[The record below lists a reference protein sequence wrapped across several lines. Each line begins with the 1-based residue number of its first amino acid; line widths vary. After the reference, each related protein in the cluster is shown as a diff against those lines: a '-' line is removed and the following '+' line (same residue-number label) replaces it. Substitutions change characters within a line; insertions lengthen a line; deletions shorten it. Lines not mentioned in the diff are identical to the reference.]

1 MTAVDPV
8 FVRDGPLLDWFGNV
22 FDALTWIIP
31 VGSLGGGL
39 PHTSMTPIRLSG
51 HLLDPATTLDEVD
64 RIWARVVLSSRDPAT
79 GPRMRL
85 VALGL
90 ALPGLMG
97 WRAKVRP
104 YDPVQRADLDADL
117 AHGFLRRLAVI
128 DPTATNL
135 PGRLLDTATAAAGRR
150 LTVHLT
156 RPTPT
161 ESVQLSAPLPDQ
173 SDAPRQ
179 ALYEAA
185 EQMRASGNRLAATDV
200 ELIAATRLDGH
211 RLADAARAL
220 GIAVPAA
227 YKRRQ
232 RAEARLAAHLT
243 DVNATARPEA
253 AAATATRPPA
263 AIPAQRAPEP
273 TPAPSA
279 PSAS

>member
-31 VGSLGGGL
+31 AGSLGDGL
-39 PHTSMTPIRLSG
+39 PQTYMTPIQLSG
-51 HLLDPATTLDEVD
+51 HLLNPATSLDEVD
-64 RIWARVVLSSRDPAT
+64 RIWARVVLNSRDPAT
-79 GPRMRL
+79 GPRTRL
-85 VALGL
+85 LALGL

-117 AHGFLRRLAVI
+117 AYSFLRRLAVI
-128 DPTATNL
+128 DPAATNI
-135 PGRLLDTATAAAGRR
+135 PGRLLDTATATAGRR
-150 LTVHLT
+150 LAAHQA

-161 ESVQLSAPLPDQ
+161 DSEHLPAPPPDH

-185 EQMRASGNRLAATDV
+185 EQMRASGNGLAAADV

-211 RLADAARAL
+211 RLADAAGAL
-220 GIAVPAA
+220 GIAVTTA

-243 DVNATARPEA
+243 DASATARPKAE
-253 AAATATRPPA
+253 AATATRPPA
-263 AIPAQRAPEP
+263 AIPAQRVPEP